1 MLRCAAEHT
10 IGWAMGRDRLELL
23 INDLNNRPS
32 EFFIMLS
39 HYLINYPLPRMA
51 AAVLGA
57 SLVSWAMPAEA
68 APQLLF
74 EKVEASGNIEDC
86 ALRAFSAL
94 DSVGMEGI
102 ALTTPTVSSSNGD
115 VTVTVFCESFDHQLF
130 DATVMVAGQD
140 EGTMSNMGYIMGVVS
155 AELRSGHVVAPPPS
169 VAEPRPMS
177 EAEFGQLLTALEESW
192 PEYLSFL
199 EQPIANNFFTA
210 AQASQIVS
218 SVRIGYEEVQVATML
233 YPQVVDKGNW
243 YLVEQSITLS
253 HSRQQLRQQ
262 IAALE

>member
-1 MLRCAAEHT
+1 MML
-10 IGWAMGRDRLELL
+10 
-23 INDLNNRPS
+23 NRY
-32 EFFIMLS
+32 FL
-39 HYLINYPLPRMA
+39 NYPLPRMA
-51 AAVLGA
+51 AAILGA

-155 AELRSGHVVAPPPS
+155 AELRSGQVMAPPPS
-169 VAEPRPMS
+169 VAEPLPMS
-177 EAEFGQLLTALEESW
+177 EAEFGQFLSALDDSW
-192 PEYLSFL
+192 PGYISFL
-199 EQPIANNFFTA
+199 EHPVAHNYFTA
-210 AQASQIVS
+210 AQAIQIIDE
-218 SVRIGYEEVQVATML
+218 VRFGYEEVQAAVML
-233 YPQVVDKGNW
+233 YPRVVDKHNW
-243 YLVEQSITLS
+243 YLVEQSITFS
-253 HSRQQLRQQ
+253 HNRQQLRQQ